1 MFTKKTVLSFAAS
14 ALLTLSFSS
23 VLSAAAPSTLTVEGI
38 TQQAKQDAGTGT
50 HITLLHTND
59 VHAHATEATLYMGYA
74 KLSGIANLYRE
85 ANPNTLLLDDGDQIH
100 GTSFATLVKG
110 ESVIQT
116 MNLMG
121 YTAMEPGNHE
131 FDYGYDRLLELS
143 KMANFPII
151 SSNIVE
157 KDGTAPFEPYI
168 IREVDGVKIGIFG
181 LETPETAYKT
191 NPKNVTDVEFTDPAV
206 AAKKMVAELQGKVD
220 VIVALGHLGMD
231 QSSTDTSLKVV
242 KEVPGID
249 VFIDGHSHT
258 LLENGQTENGTL
270 IASTGEYGEHMGVVD
285 LWVDG
290 GKVTKKQAY
299 VLDEKAAANVTP
311 DPKVAALVD
320 SIQESQKS
328 ILEETVAESS
338 VKLDGERTK
347 VRAGETNLGD
357 LLTDAMRKTAGTDVA
372 ITNGGGIRASIAAG
386 KVTKGDII
394 TVLPFGNL
402 IVSINVTGAEL
413 LAALNNGA
421 SDFPNEKGAFTQVS
435 GMTYKIDTAKEKG
448 KRVHSVTVG
457 GKPLDLKATYS
468 LATNDFMAVGGDE
481 YTMFK
486 GKAQTGI
493 YGSLDEALIE
503 YMQSLGKVNIQT
515 DGRIAEA
522 ATPASSTGEAT
533 TPATPVKPVPAKP
546 STTKP
551 ATPAKPVPA
560 KPSTTKPA
568 TPAKPTPAK
577 PVPAA
582 SDVYVVKAG
591 DTLYSIAVDHGTT
604 WKVLR
609 DLNDLTNAHWIYPG
623 QKIKLPA
630 ATATVAS

>member
-1 MFTKKTVLSFAAS
+1 MFTKKTFLSFAAS

-23 VLSAAAPSTLTVEGI
+23 VLSAAAPSTLTIEGI
-38 TQQAKQDAGTGT
+38 NQQAQQDAGTGT

-59 VHAHATEATLYMGYA
+59 VHAHATEATPYMGYA

-85 ANPNTLLLDDGDQIH
+85 ANPNTLLLDAGDQIH

-121 YTAMEPGNHE
+121 YAAMEPGNHE

-157 KDGTAPFEPYI
+157 KNGKAPFEPYI

-191 NPKNVTDVEFTDPAV
+191 NPKNVTNIEFTDPTV

-220 VIVALGHLGMD
+220 VIVALGHLGLD

-270 IASTGEYGEHMGVVD
+270 IASTGEYGEHMGVID

-338 VKLDGERTK
+338 VKLDGERTQ

-386 KVTKGDII
+386 KVTKGDVI

-435 GMTYKIDTAKEKG
+435 GITYKIDTAKEKG

-503 YMQSLGKVNIQT
+503 YMQSLGKVNIKT

-522 ATPASSTGEAT
+522 PTPASSTGEAT

-568 TPAKPTPAK
+568 KPAKPAPAK

-630 ATATVAS
+630 MTATAAS